1 MSDDRLLEQLERD
14 PLTADVPPRSAALI
28 RYALTLTRTP
38 DLVAAET
45 ISALRAAGLGDAAIH
60 DAAAV
65 TSYFNFVN
73 RLALGL
79 GVELE
84 EGLTPR

>member
-1 MSDDRLLEQLERD
+1 MS
-14 PLTADVPPRSAALI
+14 ARSAALI
-28 RYALTLTRTP
+28 RYSLTLTRTP
-38 DLVAAET
+38 GSIGAET

-65 TSYFNFVN
+65 TAYFNFVN
-73 RLALGL
+73 RLAVGL

-84 EGLTPR
+84 EGFARR